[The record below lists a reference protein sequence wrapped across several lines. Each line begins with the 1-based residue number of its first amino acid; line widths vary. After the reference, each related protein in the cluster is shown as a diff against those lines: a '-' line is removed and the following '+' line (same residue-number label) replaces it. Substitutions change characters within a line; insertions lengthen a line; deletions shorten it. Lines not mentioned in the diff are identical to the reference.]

1 MARKH
6 FEMNSDVRKLIDKYS
21 EVHDV
26 DFSELVNKALK
37 FYLVNQMNHKE
48 VKEALWDSDDEVS
61 KYVDEPM
68 RSSMG
73 DINRRY

>member
-37 FYLVNQMNHKE
+37 FYLVNQMNYKD
-48 VKEALWDSDDEVS
+48 VKDALRDSDDEVS

>member
-21 EVHDV
+21 EIHDV

-37 FYLVNQMNHKE
+37 FYLVNQMSHKDVQE
-48 VKEALWDSDDEVS
+48 SLREADIEAS
-61 KYVDEPM
+61 KYVDEAM

-73 DINRRY
+73 DINRNF